1 MLSILTF
8 NAAIKDVRILGKSMY
23 SPTGYIDKRLEAL
36 AEYLKKL
43 NADIVCL
50 QEVFHANFQHR
61 LYSFLNS
68 AYPFAAGFAREGI
81 KTRLG
86 NELLILSKYPLRNEV
101 LIRFNHAALEERI
114 FTSKGIYRVEIIL
127 PEIGELHFY
136 NFHMSAGG
144 LLKHPESRHMES
156 IRSSQIKQLL
166 DTISDDVPVILA
178 GDLNAG
184 PEASQINYREILDEG
199 YMDAFTL
206 SEGEGV
212 TWDPENPLVKL
223 SNEGHLPPQ
232 RIDHVFVNPLALE
245 YLRPVTSSVVLNESI
260 VELTDGNTIPVSDH
274 YGLQVKFSLIQQ
286 TD

>member
-23 SPTGYIDKRLEAL
+23 CPTAYIDKRLEAL
-36 AEYLKKL
+36 AEYLKNL

-61 LYSFLNS
+61 LYSKLN
-68 AYPFAAGFAREGI
+68 ATYPFAAGFARKGI
-81 KTRLG
+81 KFRLG
-86 NELLILSKYPLRNEV
+86 NELIIFSKYPLRNEV

-127 PEIGELHFY
+127 PEIGKLHLY

-156 IRSSQIKQLL
+156 IRSAQIKQLL
-166 DTISDDVPVILA
+166 DDIPVDVPAILA

-184 PEASQINYREILDEG
+184 PEASQKNYREILDEG
-199 YMDAFTL
+199 YIDVFTL
-206 SEGEGV
+206 SDGRGIS
-212 TWDPENPLVKL
+212 WDPENPLVKI

-232 RIDHVFVNPLALE
+232 RIDHVFANPITLK
-245 YLRPVTSSVVLNESI
+245 YLTPTNSRFVLD
-260 VELTDGNTIPVSDH
+260 ELLVKLDDGNTIPVSDH
-274 YGLQVKFSLIQQ
+274 YGLQVNFNSINQPA
-286 TD
+286 